1 MNIKTLR
8 SPIIP
13 QTKPAR
19 KY

>member
-19 KY
+19 RS